1 MNKLSLMVARRI
13 GQTVIV
19 LFIVT
24 LMVFLLMQLVPGDPI
39 INFLGPSATPEQIQ
53 HYTQLFGYDKPAL
66 VQYGKWVAGLF
77 RGEMGRSVLFQ
88 QDISGIIFER
98 LGTTLM
104 VVLPAFVLAVI
115 LGVTFGVIAALNRG
129 GIVDSIISVF
139 ANVGMAMPLFWVG
152 IICILLFA
160 LQLGILPVQG
170 FVSPTENMGE
180 CVRHLVMPVCILALG
195 PLAQFARQTRS
206 AMLEVI
212 RQDYVRTAQA
222 KGLGGAAT
230 ILKHQLRNAL
240 IPIVTI
246 MGIQLGGM
254 IGGTVLIESIFVIPG
269 MGNLMITAIKGKD
282 YMVVENGVF
291 LIAVAVALCNLVV
304 DLLYGVIDPRIRD
317 Q

>member
-1 MNKLSLMVARRI
+1 MLARRI

-39 INFLGPSATPEQIQ
+39 VNFLGSNATPEQIQ
-53 HYTQLFGYDKPAL
+53 HYTQLFGYDKPVL
-66 VQYGKWVAGLF
+66 VQYGKWVLGLF
-77 RGEMGRSVLFQ
+77 QGEMGRSVLFQ
-88 QDISGIIFER
+88 QEISGIIFDR
-98 LGTTLM
+98 LNTTLM

-115 LGVTFGVIAALNRG
+115 LGVAFGVIAALNRG
-129 GIVDSIISVF
+129 GIVDSIISIF
-139 ANVGMAMPLFWVG
+139 ANIGMAMPLFWVG

-160 LQLGILPVQG
+160 LRLGVLPVQG
-170 FVSPTENMGE
+170 FVSPSENLGE
-180 CVRHLVMPVCILALG
+180 CIRHLVMPVSILALG

-222 KGLGGAAT
+222 KGLGRWAT

-291 LIAVAVALCNLVV
+291 LIAVAVALCNLAV